1 MGRPVIH
8 FQILSKKPDDT
19 QRFYSDL
26 FGWKVS
32 RDNPLDYRA
41 IDTGSERGIQGGIW
55 PCPPEGH
62 NFVQLFVEV
71 DDVPR
76 YVERVRSLGG
86 NVIVPLQTL
95 PGGDEMAIV
104 LDSQGIPFGLM
115 KTAGANVSAKTTTTK
130 RP

>member
-19 QRFYSDL
+19 QRFFSDL

-32 RDNPLDYRA
+32 RDNPLDYRV
-41 IDTGSERGIQGGIW
+41 IDTGTERGIQGGIW

-71 DDVPR
+71 DDVTR

-115 KTAGANVSAKTTTTK
+115 KPATARKEGSNPRAK
-130 RP
+130 